1 MSVNGRAPLE
11 RVVITGM
18 GWVTPLGDD
27 LETVWQDLLDGK
39 SGAGPI
45 TRFDVSDYPTRI
57 GAEIKDFKPEDYIEK
72 KTIRRLDPSEQYA
85 VVASQKAYDD
95 AGLADASI
103 DLERAGVI
111 IGSGIGGI
119 TTFETQHKKLMAGG
133 PGRVSPFFIP
143 MMISNMCAGV
153 VGMRFNFQGPNYAT
167 VSACA
172 SSSHALADMFHY
184 IQRGDA
190 DLGLAGGAEATIT
203 PTSLA
208 GFCSARAM
216 TTRNDDPLS
225 ASRPFDKDRDGF
237 LMGEG
242 SGMMVL
248 ESLTHAKKRGAKIYG
263 ELCGVGVT
271 CDAYHM
277 TAPRPDGAGAR
288 RAMSLAIADG
298 GLQATDID
306 LVNTHGTSTGLG
318 DIAETKAVKVVFGEH
333 ANSLLVNSTKSMMGH
348 LLGSAG
354 AVEAIATIKSLQTG
368 QVHPTINLDEHDPE
382 CDLDYVANTSR
393 TVKISHALTNSF
405 GFGGHNVSLLLS
417 RYDGE

>member
-1 MSVNGRAPLE
+1 MTVNGKAAAE

-18 GWVTPLGDD
+18 GWVTPLGED
-27 LETVWQDLLDGK
+27 LENVWQDLLDGK

-57 GAEIKDFKPEDYIEK
+57 GAEVKDFKPEDYIEK
-72 KTIRRLDPSEQYA
+72 KSIRRMDPSEQYA
-85 VVASQKAYDD
+85 VVAAQKAFDN
-95 AGLADASI
+95 AGLADADI

-119 TTFETQHKKLMAGG
+119 TTFESQHKKLLDGG

-143 MMISNMCAGV
+143 MMISNMCAGLV
-153 VGMRFNFQGPNYAT
+153 AMRFDFQGPNYAT

-172 SSSHALADMFHY
+172 SSSHAIADMFHY
-184 IQRGDA
+184 IQRGDV
-190 DLGLAGGAEATIT
+190 DLGIAGGAEATIT

-216 TTRNDDPLS
+216 TTRNDDPIH

-242 SGMMVL
+242 AGMLIL
-248 ESLTHAKKRGAKIYG
+248 ESLTHAQKRGATIYG
-263 ELCGVGVT
+263 EIGGAGIT

-288 RAMSLAIADG
+288 RAMSLAIADAD
-298 GLQATDID
+298 LNITDID

-318 DIAETKAVKVVFGEH
+318 DIAETKAVKEVFGDH
-333 ANSLLVNSTKSMMGH
+333 AKSLLVNSTKSMMGH

-368 QVHPTINLDEHDPE
+368 QVHPTINIEDQDPE

-393 TVKISHALTNSF
+393 AVEISHALTNSF
-405 GFGGHNVSLLLS
+405 GFGGHNVSILLS
-417 RYDGE
+417 RYNGS

>member
-1 MSVNGRAPLE
+1 VSVNGKATVE

-27 LETVWQDLLDGK
+27 VENVWQALLDGK

-45 TRFDVSDYPTRI
+45 TRFDVSEYPTRI
-57 GAEIKDFKPEDYIEK
+57 AAEVKNFEPGDYIEK
-72 KTIRRLDPSEQYA
+72 KTLRRLDPSEQYA
-85 VVASQKAYDD
+85 LVAAQKAYDN
-95 AGLADASI
+95 AGLANAEI
-103 DLERAGVI
+103 DVERAGVI

-119 TTFETQHKKLMAGG
+119 TTFEAQHQKLLNGG
-133 PGRVSPFFIP
+133 PGKVSPFFIP

-153 VGMRFNFQGPNYAT
+153 VAMRFNFQGPNYAT

-172 SSSHALADMFHY
+172 SSSHALADMFHFV
-184 IQRGDA
+184 QRGDI
-190 DLGLAGGAEATIT
+190 DLGIAGGAEATIT

-216 TTRNDDPLS
+216 TTRNAEPER
-225 ASRPFDKDRDGF
+225 ASRPFDKGRDGF

-242 SGMMVL
+242 AGMLVL
-248 ESLTHAKKRGAKIYG
+248 ESLTHAQKRGATIYAEIRG
-263 ELCGVGVT
+263 AGIT

-277 TAPRPDGAGAR
+277 TAPRPDGSGAR
-288 RAMSLAIADG
+288 RAMALAVADA
-298 GLQATDID
+298 GLELSDIE

-318 DIAETKAVKVVFGEH
+318 DIAETKAIKDVFGEH
-333 ANSLLVNSTKSMMGH
+333 AQSLLVNSTKSMMGH

-354 AVEAIATIKSLQTG
+354 AVEAIATTKSLQTG
-368 QVHPTINLDEHDPE
+368 KVHPTINLEDQDPE
-382 CDLDYVANTSR
+382 CDLDYVANTAREAKVSQ
-393 TVKISHALTNSF
+393 ALTNSF

-417 RYDGE
+417 RYDGA

>member
-1 MSVNGRAPLE
+1 VE

-27 LETVWQDLLDGK
+27 LESVWQSLLAGK

-45 TRFDVSDYPTRI
+45 TRFDTSDYATRI
-57 GAEIKDFKPEDYIEK
+57 AAEVKNFNPGEYIEK
-72 KTIRRLDPSEQYA
+72 KTLRRLDPSEQYA
-85 VVASQKAYDD
+85 LVAAQKAFDH
-95 AGLADASI
+95 AGLADANL

-119 TTFETQHKKLMAGG
+119 TTFEAQHQKLLAGG

-153 VGMRFNFQGPNYAT
+153 VAMRFDFQGPNYAT

-172 SSSHALADMFHY
+172 SSSHALADMFHFV
-184 IQRGDA
+184 QRGDI
-190 DLGLAGGAEATIT
+190 DLGIAGGAEATIT

-216 TTRNDDPLS
+216 TTRNDEPER
-225 ASRPFDKDRDGF
+225 ASRPFDEGRDGF

-242 SGMMVL
+242 AGMLVL
-248 ESLTHAKKRGAKIYG
+248 ESLTHAQKRGATIYG
-263 ELCGVGVT
+263 EIRGSGIT

-277 TAPRPDGAGAR
+277 TAPRPDGSGAR
-288 RAMSLAIADG
+288 RAMSLAVADA
-298 GLQATDID
+298 GLERTDID

-318 DIAETKAVKVVFGEH
+318 DIAEVKAIKEVFGEH
-333 ANSLLVNSTKSMMGH
+333 TQSMLINSTKSMMGH

-354 AVEAIATIKSLQTG
+354 AVEAIATAKSLQTG
-368 QVHPTINLDEHDPE
+368 KVHPTINLENQDPE
-382 CDLDYVANTSR
+382 CDLDCVANTAR
-393 TVKISHALTNSF
+393 DVKISHALTNSF

-417 RYDGE
+417 RYDGA